1 MKDDDFD
8 AARGILLA
16 VGISLAFWA
25 VLIFGA
31 VLWAS

>member
-16 VGISLAFWA
+16 IGISLAFWA
-25 VLIFGA
+25 SVVFGA